1 MKYLV
6 CGTDF
11 SFGRMGR
18 GNAKMLEEL
27 SKTYGFTLEVV
38 EKLQKDHRDI
48 SSTYVREE
56 IAAGNIEKGN
66 ELLGYEYFVW
76 GEIVHGYHLGSKMG
90 MPTINL
96 IPPEDKLLPKNG
108 VYVTNTPGAN
118 AGAVSELAV
127 LLMLAVGRKLLC
139 HTKSLAH
146 GSWSKNTFLN
156 SSFCLNGKTLGIIG
170 AGNIGRQVAKK
181 AQAFGAV
188 TRYYDPFRLSPE
200 MEQQWQLSFEPL
212 EELLATSDII
222 TLHVPLTEENHHMI
236 GAREIAAMKDGAIL
250 INTSRG
256 GLVDDKALAKAVR
269 SGKLSGAG
277 LDVVEEEPLPACH
290 ELLSD
295 PNIIVTPHIG
305 GGTADIGDVII
316 PMLTEDIKALADG
329 RTPAHVVN
337 KEYMVH

>member
-1 MKYLV
+1 MMHVVLA
-6 CGTDF
+6 
-11 SFGRMGR
+11 
-18 GNAKMLEEL
+18 GNYPAH
-27 SKTYGFTLEVV
+27 TY
-38 EKLQKDHRDI
+38 EKLRALLPETEFDLTAVDTPEAYEAMTDAEIIILRIFKAPREVIEQNPRLKMILRWGAGFDSVDI
-48 SSTYVREE
+48 K
-56 IAAGNIEKGN
+56 AAGE
-66 ELLGYEYFVW
+66 
-76 GEIVHGYHLGSKMG
+76 
-90 MPTINL
+90 
-96 IPPEDKLLPKNG
+96 NG

>member
-1 MKYLV
+1 MMHVVLA
-6 CGTDF
+6 
-11 SFGRMGR
+11 
-18 GNAKMLEEL
+18 GNYPAH
-27 SKTYGFTLEVV
+27 TY
-38 EKLQKDHRDI
+38 EKLRALLPETEFDLTAVDTPEAYEAMTDAEIIILRIFKAPREVIERNPRLKMILRWGAGFDSVDI
-48 SSTYVREE
+48 K
-56 IAAGNIEKGN
+56 AAG
-66 ELLGYEYFVW
+66 
-76 GEIVHGYHLGSKMG
+76 EI
-90 MPTINL
+90 
-96 IPPEDKLLPKNG
+96 G

-188 TRYYDPFRLSPE
+188 TRYYDPFRISPE

>member
-1 MKYLV
+1 MMHVVLA
-6 CGTDF
+6 
-11 SFGRMGR
+11 
-18 GNAKMLEEL
+18 GNYPAH
-27 SKTYGFTLEVV
+27 TY
-38 EKLQKDHRDI
+38 EKLRALLPETEFDLTAVDTPEAYEAMTDAEIIILRIFKAPREVIERNPRLKMILRWGAGFDSVDI
-48 SSTYVREE
+48 K
-56 IAAGNIEKGN
+56 AAGE
-66 ELLGYEYFVW
+66 
-76 GEIVHGYHLGSKMG
+76 
-90 MPTINL
+90 
-96 IPPEDKLLPKNG
+96 NG

-277 LDVVEEEPLPACH
+277 LDVVEEDPLPACH